1 MGSRKKHVG
10 VRPRPGFTL
19 IELLVVIA
27 IIAVLIALLLPAVQA
42 AREAARRSQCVNNLM
57 QIGVALHNYEGA
69 FEVLPP
75 GVVDEGKG
83 PILDRPEGYGFGW
96 LVRLTP
102 YMEMKNVYNH
112 FNLSAGLYDET
123 NQTTR
128 ARLLASF
135 ICPSDDSSKL
145 RNDRGVP
152 ASNYVGMH
160 HDVEAP
166 IAADNRGVLFL
177 NSAIRYEDVSDGA
190 SNTIFASEKRNDGK
204 DLGWASGTRA
214 SLRNAGATPNA
225 NDDAKIQT
233 EAGPVARSTLVGDAA
248 APDAVAKYVGGI
260 SSRHAGG
267 ANTLFGD
274 GAVRFMKDSVSAQAY
289 RLLVN
294 RADGE
299 ILDASSY

>member
-1 MGSRKKHVG
+1 MDSSKKDVG
-10 VRPRPGFTL
+10 GRPRPGFTL

-83 PILDRPEGYGFGW
+83 PVLDQAKGYGFGW
-96 LVRLTP
+96 LTRLTP

-112 FNLSAGLYDET
+112 FNYNVGLYDAT
-123 NQTTR
+123 NLTTR
-128 ARLLASF
+128 SRLLMSF
-135 ICPSDDSSKL
+135 VCPSERSAML
-145 RNDRGVP
+145 RNVQGIP
-152 ASNYVGMH
+152 TSSYVGMH

-177 NSAIRYEDVSDGA
+177 NSAVRYEDVPDGF
-190 SNTIFASEKRNDGK
+190 SNTILASEKRGDGA

-225 NDDAKIQT
+225 RGGTIWT
-233 EAGPVARSTLVGDAA
+233 ETGPVDEGTYIGDAS
-248 APDAVAKYVGGI
+248 APVYVAKFVGGVG
-260 SSRHAGG
+260 SYHPGG
-267 ANTLFGD
+267 VNALYGD
-274 GAVRFMKDSVSAQAY
+274 GSVRFLKDSVSGETY

-299 ILDASSY
+299 MIDAGSY

>member
-1 MGSRKKHVG
+1 MISRKRDVAG
-10 VRPRPGFTL
+10 RPRPGFTL

-75 GVVDEGKG
+75 GVVDAGKG
-83 PILDRPEGYGFGW
+83 PILDQPKGYGFGW
-96 LVRLTP
+96 LARLTP
-102 YMEMKNVYNH
+102 YMEMKNVYSH
-112 FNLSAGLYDET
+112 FNFQVGLYDDV

-128 ARLLASF
+128 ARLLSSF
-135 ICPSDDSSKL
+135 TCPSDPKGGK
-145 RNDRGVP
+145 RHGQEIP
-152 ASNYVGMH
+152 ASSYVGMH

-177 NSAIRYEDVSDGA
+177 NSAIRYEDVPDGSSSTIYAAEKRIDGA
-190 SNTIFASEKRNDGK
+190 
-204 DLGWASGTRA
+204 DLGWASGSRA
-214 SLRNAGATPNA
+214 TLRNAGALPNA
-225 NDDAKIQT
+225 RDETPIWT
-233 EAGPVARSTLVGDAA
+233 EDG
-248 APDAVAKYVGGI
+248 AVAKEAYIGGASAPETAGKYVGGI
-260 SSRHAGG
+260 GSYHPGG

-274 GAVRFMKDSVSAQAY
+274 GSVRFLKNSVAAGIF

-294 RADGE
+294 RADGDV
-299 ILDASSY
+299 IDANSY

>member
-1 MGSRKKHVG
+1 
-10 VRPRPGFTL
+10 
-19 IELLVVIA
+19 VIA

-75 GVVDEGKG
+75 GVVDAGKG
-83 PILDRPEGYGFGW
+83 PILDKPEGYGFGW
-96 LVRLTP
+96 LARLTP

-112 FNLSAGLYDET
+112 FNMNVSLYDEV
-123 NQTTR
+123 NLTTR
-128 ARLLASF
+128 SRLLSSF
-135 ICPSDDSSKL
+135 ICPSENSMKL
-145 RNDRGVP
+145 RNDKGIP
-152 ASNYVGMH
+152 ASSYVGMH

-177 NSAIRYEDVSDGA
+177 YSAIRYEDVPDGS
-190 SNTIFASEKRNDGK
+190 SNTIYAAEKLGDGL

-214 SLRNAGATPNA
+214 SLRNAGTLPNA
-225 NDDAKIQT
+225 IDSTPIRT
-233 EAGPVARSTLVGDAA
+233 ESGPVARAAYIGDAA
-248 APDAVAKYVGGI
+248 APENAAKYVGGI
-260 SSRHAGG
+260 GSNHAGG
-267 ANTLFGD
+267 ANMLLGD
-274 GAVRFMKDSVSAQAY
+274 GAVRFLKSTVSADTF

-299 ILDASSY
+299 VIDANSY